1 MGRLGDLHDAERRRP
16 TMLIITNTSAVVTA
30 PSSRAYAPCGWN
42 TVFFGATDPMATGS
56 SKPHHQRPKEAS
68 PPT

>member
-1 MGRLGDLHDAERRRP
+1 
-16 TMLIITNTSAVVTA
+16 MLITTNISAVVTA
-30 PSSRAYAPCGWN
+30 PSSRVSAPCGWN
-42 TVFFGATDPMATGS
+42 TVFFGTTDPMATGT